1 MAVNKI
7 FSASSGSVGL
17 VLANKEDS
25 KSTLFSITIQ
35 GEEWNYTKI
44 QGIVT
49 SMSMSHETNS
59 QFVQTLSND
68 VYVTVFG
75 SKVGSMSIS
84 GILFLNDPGVC
95 GKGIT
100 SSAKPLESFYK
111 KFLDNCV
118 TTRKEHLTIQLGTVA
133 LKGFLVSFRLN
144 VSDPQTSFGNFTMDF
159 VLLPRKK

>member
-1 MAVNKI
+1 MADKI

-25 KSTLFSITIQ
+25 KSTLFSITIEK
-35 GEEWNYTKI
+35 EEWNYTKI

-95 GKGIT
+95 GKDIK

>member
-1 MAVNKI
+1 MVDKI

-17 VLANKEDS
+17 VLANKDDA
-25 KSTLFSITIQ
+25 KSTLFSITIEK
-35 GEEWNYTKI
+35 EEWNYTKI

-95 GKGIT
+95 GKDIK

-159 VLLPRKK
+159 VLLPRKKK

>member
-1 MAVNKI
+1 MVDKI

-17 VLANKEDS
+17 VLANKDAA
-25 KSTLFSITIQ
+25 KSTLFSITIEK
-35 GEEWNYTKI
+35 EEWNYTKI

-95 GKGIT
+95 GKDIK

-159 VLLPRKK
+159 VLLPRKKK

>member
-1 MAVNKI
+1 MADKI

-17 VLANKEDS
+17 VLANKDDA
-25 KSTLFSITIQ
+25 KSTLFSITIEK
-35 GEEWNYTKI
+35 EEWNYTKI

-95 GKGIT
+95 GKDIK

>member
-1 MAVNKI
+1 MTTKI
-7 FSASSGSVGL
+7 FSASSGSVAL
-17 VLANKEDS
+17 VLAKPGT
-25 KSTLFSITIQ
+25 KGSTLFSIKI
-35 GEEWNYTKI
+35 ENAEFNYLNI
-44 QGIVT
+44 MGIVT

-59 QFVQTLSND
+59 QFVQTLSDD

-75 SKVGSMSIS
+75 SKVGGMSIS

-95 GKGIT
+95 GPDAK

-118 TTRKEHLTIQLGTVA
+118 TTKKEHLTIQLGTVA
-133 LKGFLVSFRLN
+133 LKGFLVSFQLN
-144 VSDPQTSFGNFTMDF
+144 VSDPQTSFGNFTMNF

>member
-1 MAVNKI
+1 MADKI

-17 VLANKEDS
+17 VLANKDDA
-25 KSTLFSITIQ
+25 KSTLFSITIEK
-35 GEEWNYTKI
+35 EEWNYTKI

-95 GKGIT
+95 GKDIK
-100 SSAKPLESFYK
+100 SSAKPLESLYK